1 MNTLKISI
9 FKYRIAGKISE
20 LSGEQRHQIVSL
32 LASDLPKKQLTIK
45 LLFVLLKLKE
55 RFFLRVLIWLF
66 VSDEDLYTCEQFTA
80 FLFQTD
86 SILLKTTE
94 LIYPK
99 SLTFIEFI
107 RIDEVLDVL
116 RKEKRLE
123 FKEEEANKIIYIAY
137 KFAGEKY
144 SDNIDKHKINYI
156 ESLNINIKQALL
168 IRILADVEN
177 LLKMLPKSEATAE
190 SSPANWFQIL
200 RTIAGTPLNFDS
212 VAELDAGKV
221 IFDLRERILEIQR
234 QKEELER
241 QKNNNQQ

>member
-20 LSGEQRHQIVSL
+20 LSGSQRHQIVSL
-32 LASDLPKKQLTIK
+32 LASNLPKKQLTIK
-45 LLFVLLKLKE
+45 LLFVLLNLKN
-55 RFFLRVLIWLF
+55 RTFLKILIWLF
-66 VSDEDLYTCEQFTA
+66 VSDEDLCACEQFTA
-80 FLFQTD
+80 FLFKTD
-86 SILLKTTE
+86 EILLKNTQLYYTKT
-94 LIYPK
+94 L
-99 SLTFIEFI
+99 SFIEFI

-123 FKEEEANKIIYIAY
+123 FKEPEANLIIYIAY
-137 KFAGEKY
+137 KFIGKKY
-144 SDNIDKHKINYI
+144 SDNPEPHKLKHIQ
-156 ESLNINIKQALL
+156 SLNINVKHDLL
-168 IRILADVEN
+168 MRVLTDFEN
-177 LLKMLPKSEATAE
+177 LLKMLPKNEATAE

-212 VAELDAGKV
+212 VANLDAAVV

-241 QKNNNQQ
+241 QRANDK

>member
-20 LSGEQRHQIVSL
+20 LSGEQRYQIVSL
-32 LASDLPKKQLTIK
+32 LASNLPKKQLTIK
-45 LLFVLLKLKE
+45 LLLILLKLKE

-66 VSDEDLYTCEQFTA
+66 VSDEDLYACEQFTA

-86 SILLKTTE
+86 SILLRTCE
-94 LIYPK
+94 LHYPK
-99 SLTFIEFI
+99 TLSFIEFI
-107 RIDEVLDVL
+107 RIDEVLDAL
-116 RKEKRLE
+116 RIEKRLE
-123 FKEEEANKIIYIAY
+123 FKEEEANKIIAIAY

-144 SDNIDKHKINYI
+144 SDDIDKHKLDYI
-156 ESLNINIKQALL
+156 ERLNINIKHDLL
-168 IRILADVEN
+168 LRVLSDFEN
-177 LLKMLPKSEATAE
+177 LLKMLPKTEETTQ

-212 VAELDAGKV
+212 VAELDAAAV
-221 IFDLRERILEIQR
+221 LFDLRERILDIQK

-241 QKNNNQQ
+241 QKQQTK